1 LIKFNQQR
9 DSVHDYGALFVPV
22 WDLSVDGPLRVY
34 RYMYIYIYMYI
45 CIYVCVC
52 YIHTPTYTQICRYS
66 LLDLPVTKVGMT
78 LRVETQPKFV
88 YRNIKTVLKTDDRQV
103 FQVLGLDV
111 INKSELV
118 NGGVSV
124 PTTPSHFS
132 GPIVCRSTTRTRKRR
147 QNVSF

>member
-1 LIKFNQQR
+1 MFDKVQSTTGLSSR
-9 DSVHDYGALFVPV
+9 LWGSV
-22 WDLSVDGPLRVY
+22 
-34 RYMYIYIYMYI
+34 YM
-45 CIYVCVC
+45 CVC
-52 YIHTPTYTQICRYS
+52 YIHTPTYIQICRYS

-111 INKSELV
+111 MNKSEFV

-124 PTTPSHFS
+124 PRTPS
-132 GPIVCRSTTRTRKRR
+132 PLLRSDS
-147 QNVSF
+147 VSIDD